1 MFKEHKCEGLLLEG
15 NSYLKLTLVK
25 KSQEIVSID
34 NGHRTFTSLNFGK
47 SNSAK
52 IKGPKKSVRKAMKAR
67 V

>member
-34 NGHRTFTSLNFGK
+34 NGHRTFYEFGK
-47 SNSAK
+47 LL
-52 IKGPKKSVRKAMKAR
+52 IKKLP
-67 V
+67 